1 MKILGSSSLRFIEKK
16 LIFGLFIS
24 GLILL
29 SGCSGGDSN
38 SSEDTFDNSGDIPVE
53 NDAPSAPTASIV
65 LPTNFQ
71 FNINNSIDF
80 QANATDSDGTI
91 ASYSWNF
98 GDGTTSTD
106 QNSSHSYAQAGT
118 YTATLTV
125 TDDDGTTGTDTVSLT
140 ISATTSNSSP
150 GASITAPA
158 TSAFETDATINFQGS
173 GTDSDGTIASYSWD
187 FGDGSTSTDQNPSH
201 SYSQAGDYTVIL
213 TVTDDDGATG
223 TATLSLSVE
232 SDNIANS
239 APTAVDQ
246 NIYSF
251 SEIAKSITLTGTVDD
266 NDDLTYEIKT
276 YPANGTL
283 SATAPNLYYTSD
295 AGFTGSDSFTFVVND
310 GQEYSSVATVT
321 IEVQEN
327 DGSEPDAQVRTV
339 GVFFIDYDD
348 IWGDVTPDP
357 EQFCDVMYTN
367 EKSSKALIETST
379 YGKIVLD
386 PDFNGDG
393 DPDYYILEPIGGSPS
408 DDTSDQ
414 ITLMR
419 QEGIIPIDD
428 YDHKIFVYPRVFWN
442 YYLSVSIWGIAAGS
456 DRVWIQF
463 YGSYPNVLGGT
474 IAHEIGHN
482 LGLQHVTEG
491 SVKYGDDYGFMG
503 ENRMA
508 PVGFIQR
515 QKLDQKHDLGLYQD
529 HHVEVIDLSTAGQ
542 HTIDLAPLENNPW
555 EEDRPMAIVIG
566 DLTVSYR
573 FQDLPFLESSY
584 ADDQGALHIYIDGAN
599 LDDTNL
605 DEYVGILEKDE
616 RYGSASEPVE
626 FWFDE
631 SSENGAT
638 VQIIVN

>member
-1 MKILGSSSLRFIEKK
+1 MKCLTSSKKALLTGILIYSLI
-16 LIFGLFIS
+16 IIS
-24 GLILL
+24 GC
-29 SGCSGGDSN
+29 GGGGGGGDSGSN
-38 SSEDTFDNSGDIPVE
+38 TIDSSGDV
-53 NDAPSAPTASIV
+53 
-65 LPTNFQ
+65 
-71 FNINNSIDF
+71 
-80 QANATDSDGTI
+80 
-91 ASYSWNF
+91 
-98 GDGTTSTD
+98 TT
-106 QNSSHSYAQAGT
+106 
-118 YTATLTV
+118 
-125 TDDDGTTGTDTVSLT
+125 
-140 ISATTSNSSP
+140 
-150 GASITAPA
+150 
-158 TSAFETDATINFQGS
+158 
-173 GTDSDGTIASYSWD
+173 
-187 FGDGSTSTDQNPSH
+187 
-201 SYSQAGDYTVIL
+201 
-213 TVTDDDGATG
+213 
-223 TATLSLSVE
+223 
-232 SDNIANS
+232 NS
-239 APTAVDQ
+239 APTVSDQ
-246 NIYSF
+246 NFSVYSGTA
-251 SEIAKSITLTGTVDD
+251 ESITLSGTD
-266 NDDLTYEIKT
+266 NDNDTLTFKIESD
-276 YPANGTL
+276 PSNGTL
-283 SATAPNLYYTSD
+283 SGNPPNLSYTSD
-295 AGFTGSDSFTFVVND
+295 NDFTGSDSFTFSAFD
-310 GQEYSSVATVT
+310 GQAYSSAATVT
-321 IEVQEN
+321 IIVSEGS
-327 DGSEPDAQVRTV
+327 DTDPDPDPDPDTDPDTDPDPDPDPDTDPDPDPDPDPDTDPDPDPDSGSEPDVQVRTV

-442 YYLSVSIWGIAAGS
+442 YYLSVSIWGTAESNS
-456 DRVWIQF
+456 DKVWIQF

-503 ENRMA
+503 ENKMA

-515 QKLDQKHDLGLYQD
+515 QELDQKHDLGLYQD

-599 LDDTNL
+599 LD
-605 DEYVGILEKDE
+605 EYVGILEKDE
-616 RYGSASEPVE
+616 RYGSSSEPVE